1 MYAAVWSMH
10 SFTGLLCVR
19 EMGIVEVMMCRK
31 SLPKSKRARILCCPD
46 NPLIGGQLDDAFAE
60 VLYPGCGGLEK
71 LRASMEAAEMRMLD
85 SQTKQKVG
93 ACTYLRAT
101 IHWWTY

>member
-1 MYAAVWSMH
+1 VHAAVWSMH
-10 SFTGLLCVR
+10 LFTGLLYVG
-19 EMGIVEVMMCRK
+19 EMEEVMMCRK
-31 SLPKSKRARILCCPD
+31 SLPKSKRALILCRPD

-93 ACTYLRAT
+93 ACTYSRAT
-101 IHWWTY
+101 THWWT